1 MSGAVSTLA
10 VLGVRWAEFPR
21 SDLGPRV
28 RRRIGRRLPSTRRI
42 LDWTVDGVPL
52 REVVLFPE
60 GVTVDEVTFL
70 DDDLRGDS
78 FVIGSLRAL
87 LGEDVTGVDPWVSF
101 IDDRVAV
108 LFCPQCGDLAC
119 GALSVDVHVDGE
131 IVEWRDIG
139 YQTGLGDERVMSTTP
154 PVTLRFDRA
163 QYEATVRT
171 LLAVWSA

>member
-1 MSGAVSTLA
+1 M
-10 VLGVRWAEFPR
+10 
-21 SDLGPRV
+21 
-28 RRRIGRRLPSTRRI
+28 
-42 LDWTVDGVPL
+42 
-52 REVVLFPE
+52 
-60 GVTVDEVTFL
+60 TFL

-87 LGEDVTGVDPWVSF
+87 LGEDVSGVDPWVSF

-119 GALSVDVHVDGE
+119 GALTVDVHVDGE

-139 YQTGLGDERVMSTTP
+139 YQTGLGDERVTSTTP

>member
-1 MSGAVSTLA
+1 MSGSVSPLS

-21 SDLGPRV
+21 WNLRPSPW
-28 RRRIGRRLPSTRRI
+28 RRIGRGLPPTRRI

-52 REVVLFPE
+52 REIVHFPE
-60 GVTVDEVTFL
+60 GVTIDEVTFMS
-70 DDDLRGDS
+70 DDLHGERY
-78 FVIGSLRAL
+78 VIGSLRAL
-87 LGEDVTGVDPWVSF
+87 LGEDVSGVDPWVSF

-119 GALSVDVHVDGE
+119 GALSVDVRVGGE

-139 YQTGLGDERVMSTTP
+139 LQTGLGDERVTSASP

-163 QYEATVRT
+163 QYETTVRT
-171 LLAVWSA
+171 LLAVWTA